1 MAASARAATVV
12 ATGDSQSAAYG
23 DRLQAMLTRLGVDA
37 SALKLASGGATSK
50 VYAGVDVDLATT
62 PPRAHDFATD
72 AIELQANLV
81 LFMLGTND
89 ALQSDDWFPQYQTLI
104 SGAFDRLDAAG
115 VRVVIGS
122 NLPILPFDGYPRY
135 AVGDERLR
143 TLYHPWL
150 QAQAAQRGYVYLD
163 NYSAIQQ
170 QPNWQSWYS
179 DNGLTPGY
187 VHLYWRAP
195 DGSRPGYD
203 WLAERMARGVAQ
215 AYAGDA
221 NLDGVVD
228 GADYTAWADH
238 LQQAGKFRDGDF
250 NCDGIID
257 GADYTLWADHFNS
270 AAAGALPVPEP
281 SSGMLGTLAALL
293 IAARCRARRRQPAS
307 AC

>member
-1 MAASARAATVV
+1 MKMKCGLFAVVALLVVTASARAATVV
-12 ATGDSQSAAYG
+12 ATGDSQTAAYG
-23 DRLQAMLTRLGVDA
+23 DRLQAMLARLGIDA
-37 SALKLASGGATSK
+37 SASVVAAGGATSR
-50 VYAGVDVDLATT
+50 VYTGVDIDVTTT

-72 AIELQANLV
+72 AIERQADLV

-89 ALQSDDWFPQYQTLI
+89 ALQWDDWFPQYQALI

-122 NLPILPFDGYPRY
+122 NLPILPYDGYPRY
-135 AVGDERLR
+135 ALGDERLR

-203 WLAERMARGVAQ
+203 WLSEQMARGVAQ

-228 GADYTAWADH
+228 GADYT
-238 LQQAGKFRDGDF
+238 
-250 NCDGIID
+250 
-257 GADYTLWADHFNS
+257 LWADHFSS

-281 SSGMLGTLAALL
+281 SSGVLGTLAVVL
-293 IAARCRARRRQPAS
+293 IAAHRWAKRRQPAS
-307 AC
+307 AR